1 MAIFNSY
8 VSLPEGIY
16 SGFSGATAMNQL
28 CRYTFLQGLP
38 GRPFVGHKKGHTN
51 DSSNRLIVADQTVSN
66 VTQISI

>member
-28 CRYTFLQGLP
+28 CRYTFFAGSPRETIRWPQ
-38 GRPFVGHKKGHTN
+38 KKDTQTIHQTG
-51 DSSNRLIVADQTVSN
+51 SLWLIKQL
-66 VTQISI
+66 VT